1 MITSIKTASFTLKD
15 RNNYHQPAFTTMAQ
29 PNIRQLL
36 NTSWTLHRL
45 SPLHHGEECQYLLN
59 NPTALNTYATRLRD
73 QLTGDVLAGLQLGI
87 SGGGADEDDTLSKTG
102 ALKTCTWE
110 TISHLKDRDD
120 HDDDEGPADSRGI
133 LIILEYENIT
143 YKAALLASPPPSTT
157 TATQS
162 KGSTS
167 LPLLLTKCPSP
178 LRRTLIAFLST
189 NFDTYCSPL
198 RLPSHA
204 MCDGM
209 DVYMNTFLASDDNS
223 TTSIPGSSPRDILQD
238 AVKDMQITLSFPPS
252 VAPALRSLNINI
264 PRASFGE
271 FLRDSPSSSASH
283 LDSSSTSTASIP
295 FLSSLSAYLEKH
307 LAMKLD
313 LRVPGKQPV
322 RLTKIACGGF
332 VLGSEGR
339 MKLVARSGQDDSD
352 DDGGDRLQLRAVEM
366 LLRDILTRAVV
377 GENVTK

>member
-1 MITSIKTASFTLKD
+1 
-15 RNNYHQPAFTTMAQ
+15 MAQ

-45 SPLHHGEECQYLLN
+45 SPLHHGDECQYLLN

-87 SGGGADEDDTLSKTG
+87 SGAGVGGGADEDDTLSKTG

-110 TISHLKDRDD
+110 TISHLADGDD
-120 HDDDEGPADSRGI
+120 NYDSHEGSAGTRGI
-133 LIILEYENIT
+133 LIVLEYENIT
-143 YKAALLASPPPSTT
+143 YKAALLAAPSPSTT
-157 TATQS
+157 TTTQS

-209 DVYMNTFLASDDNS
+209 DVYVNTFLASDDD
-223 TTSIPGSSPRDILQD
+223 TTTAIPGSSPRDILQD
-238 AVKDMQITLSFPPS
+238 VVKDMQITLSLPPS

-264 PRASFGE
+264 PRAFFGE
-271 FLRDSPSSSASH
+271 FLSNSPSSSSTSTSH
-283 LDSSSTSTASIP
+283 LDSSSSTSTANSPFFPSI
-295 FLSSLSAYLEKH
+295 SAYLEKH
-307 LAMKLD
+307 LALKLD
-313 LRVPGKQPV
+313 LRAPGKQPV
-322 RLTKIACGGF
+322 RLSKIACGGF

-339 MKLVARSGQDDSD
+339 MKLVARSGQDDSGD

-366 LLRDILTRAVV
+366 LLRDILNRAVV

>member
-1 MITSIKTASFTLKD
+1 
-15 RNNYHQPAFTTMAQ
+15 MAQ
-29 PNIRQLL
+29 ANIRQLL

-45 SPLHHGEECQYLLN
+45 SPLHHGDECQYLLN

-110 TISHLKDRDD
+110 TLSHLTDRDG
-120 HDDDEGPADSRGI
+120 DDDDDGPADSRGI
-133 LIILEYENIT
+133 LIVLEYENIT
-143 YKAALLASPPPSTT
+143 YKAVLLAAPPTPSTT
-157 TATQS
+157 TSTQS

-189 NFDTYCSPL
+189 NFDTYCSSL

-209 DVYMNTFLASDDNS
+209 DVYVNTFLASDDD
-223 TTSIPGSSPRDILQD
+223 TTSAIPGSSPRDILQD
-238 AVKDMQITLSFPPS
+238 MIKDMQITLSFPPS
-252 VAPALRSLNINI
+252 VAPVLRSLNITV

-271 FLRDSPSSSASH
+271 FLRNSPSSTSH
-283 LDSSSTSTASIP
+283 IDSSSTASSP

-313 LRVPGKQPV
+313 LRVPGRQPV

-366 LLRDILTRAVV
+366 LLRDILNRAVV
-377 GENVTK
+377 GENETK

>member
-1 MITSIKTASFTLKD
+1 
-15 RNNYHQPAFTTMAQ
+15 MAQ
-29 PNIRQLL
+29 QNIRQLL

-45 SPLHHGEECQYLLN
+45 SPLHHGDECQYLLN

-87 SGGGADEDDTLSKTG
+87 SGAAGGADEDDTLSKTG

-110 TISHLKDRDD
+110 TISHLAEHNNDDR
-120 HDDDEGPADSRGI
+120 PADSRGI
-133 LIILEYENIT
+133 LIVLEYENIT
-143 YKAALLASPPPSTT
+143 YKAALLAAPSPSTT
-157 TATQS
+157 ATTTQS
-162 KGSTS
+162 KGSTP

-189 NFDTYCSPL
+189 NFDTYCSSL
-198 RLPSHA
+198 HLPSHA

-209 DVYMNTFLASDDNS
+209 DVYVSTFLASDGD
-223 TTSIPGSSPRDILQD
+223 TTSAIPGSSPRDILQD
-238 AVKDMQITLSFPPS
+238 VVKDMQITLSFPPS

-271 FLRDSPSSSASH
+271 FLRGSAPTSH
-283 LDSSSTSTASIP
+283 FDSSSSP

-339 MKLVARSGQDDSD
+339 MKLVARSGQDDND
-352 DDGGDRLQLRAVEM
+352 DDGGDRLQLRAVET
-366 LLRDILTRAVV
+366 LLRDILNRAVV
-377 GENVTK
+377 GENVTE

>member
-1 MITSIKTASFTLKD
+1 
-15 RNNYHQPAFTTMAQ
+15 MAQ

-36 NTSWTLHRL
+36 NTSWTLQRL
-45 SPLHHGEECQYLLN
+45 SPLHHGDECQHLLN
-59 NPTALNTYATRLRD
+59 NSTALNTYATRLRD

-102 ALKTCTWE
+102 VLKTCTWE
-110 TISHLKDRDD
+110 TISHLADRDD
-120 HDDDEGPADSRGI
+120 DDGPADSRGI
-133 LIILEYENIT
+133 LIVLEYENIT
-143 YKAALLASPPPSTT
+143 YKAALLAAPPPSTT
-157 TATQS
+157 TQS

-209 DVYMNTFLASDDNS
+209 DVYVNTFLARDDD
-223 TTSIPGSSPRDILQD
+223 TTTAIPGSSPRDILQD
-238 AVKDMQITLSFPPS
+238 VVKDMQITLSFPPF

-271 FLRDSPSSSASH
+271 FLRDSPSSTSH
-283 LDSSSTSTASIP
+283 LDSSTSSTASSP
-295 FLSSLSAYLEKH
+295 FLSSLSAYLEKN

-322 RLTKIACGGF
+322 RLAKIACGGF

-339 MKLVARSGQDDSD
+339 MKLVARSGQDNSD

-366 LLRDILTRAVV
+366 LLRDILSRAVV